1 MDLSAINRGP
11 LSADHD
17 PMFVLSLLLDRP
29 PSWGNHAPSTHHGD
43 FFPSHQTLVQCI
55 VATIDGGF
63 QVVFWHLASPGADFV
78 KDSSTVA
85 VLYKSGPGES
95 RECCTEIDLWIQ
107 VGPVTGSHGQSC

>member
-1 MDLSAINRGP
+1 MHPVHTMVIFSN
-11 LSADHD
+11 
-17 PMFVLSLLLDRP
+17 
-29 PSWGNHAPSTHHGD
+29 
-43 FFPSHQTLVQCI
+43 HQTLVQCI

-63 QVVFWHLASPGADFV
+63 QVVFWASPGAADFV

-95 RECCTEIDLWIQ
+95 RDAALIDLWIQ